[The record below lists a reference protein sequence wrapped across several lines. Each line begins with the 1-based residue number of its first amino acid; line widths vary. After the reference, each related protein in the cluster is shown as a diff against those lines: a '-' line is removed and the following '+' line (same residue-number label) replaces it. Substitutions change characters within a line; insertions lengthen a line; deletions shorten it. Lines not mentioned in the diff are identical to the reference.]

1 MRYYSSDVMKTASVD
16 VQLGWATYVR
26 AADEAAAAATP
37 KKEEQLGEWYLRTA
51 ELYAETAGDAAAQQ
65 VVEQVRGALLNS
77 ADREQCYLIRARAY
91 LQLANFDNAKRDLGA
106 VLRTDPEHT
115 AAKTLHRKVKKYTK
129 SISDAEELEKA
140 RQWVVE
146 HGSRTSA
153 HTHQFSLLHH
163 LLRYRRGSGWR
174 PPKST
179 RRPRSSSRRRSRCG
193 RCNCASACASV
204 GRGYESPKRR

>member
-1 MRYYSSDVMKTASVD
+1 MKVRYYSADVMKTASVD

-77 ADREQCYLIRARAY
+77 ADREQCYLLRARAY

-106 VLRTDPEHT
+106 PPLPALCSLRG
-115 AAKTLHRKVKKYTK
+115 A
-129 SISDAEELEKA
+129 
-140 RQWVVE
+140 
-146 HGSRTSA
+146 
-153 HTHQFSLLHH
+153 
-163 LLRYRRGSGWR
+163 
-174 PPKST
+174 
-179 RRPRSSSRRRSRCG
+179 
-193 RCNCASACASV
+193 
-204 GRGYESPKRR
+204 